1 MFEMMNQQ
9 ALSIG
14 ADRRREVALETMHDT
29 QRSNGAARHAVGV
42 ALVSFGRRVSG
53 EMPAGNG
60 PRVEGDCA

>member
-14 ADRRREVALETMHDT
+14 AARRRELAVETMRDSRQASGGT
-29 QRSNGAARHAVGV
+29 RQAVGLAV
-42 ALVSFGRRVSG
+42 VSFGQRVSG